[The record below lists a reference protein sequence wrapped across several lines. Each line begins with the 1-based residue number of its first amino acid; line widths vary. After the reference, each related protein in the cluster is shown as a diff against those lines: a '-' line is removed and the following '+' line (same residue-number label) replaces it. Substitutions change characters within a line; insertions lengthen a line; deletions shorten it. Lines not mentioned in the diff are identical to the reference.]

1 MIRGRMVA
9 ENRDRYLAGGNR
21 CRCESRRD
29 REGLEG
35 AHNGVRGDVVV
46 VVSEARLVSNGV
58 TNRTWE
64 TVAMKVDHRRVWKK
78 FLIVGA
84 TIALVVGMASTPP
97 SAYAAG
103 KISSDDETKWVSI
116 GMGVRTE
123 FVAQENASANGGSY
137 SNQFGINNARIY
149 INGQIHKYL
158 KFEFNTECFNCNS
171 TFGSSQGGGANSF
184 GGNSNIGLLD
194 AIGKFEFNQY
204 VNLWVGRLLVP
215 GERGELNGPFYHAV
229 YDGFKTPFNSADFSG
244 NFGAGGAGLYG
255 RDNGMV
261 YWGQVDPGF
270 GHLQYSAGV
279 FTGLQSAGGRTF
291 CTNTQGCGPNQQD
304 SLLYA
309 GRLTFNFLNPEKNP
323 GYYTSGTYYG
333 TAGDILALAVGVNHQ
348 QNGAGSFLHSADYT
362 ALITDLLFEKP
373 LANDMGV
380 ITVNAEYKQYYAN
393 YNPLAFS
400 DNSGNF
406 GMFDGHSYTGYALYL
421 IPQEVGMGRFQPYSR
436 FTWVQ
441 PNQSTNRKETE
452 AGVNYI
458 ISGHNARIS
467 AFWQYGDLATKGI
480 NYAPGVTGDKVNVFK
495 VALQIQY

>member
-1 MIRGRMVA
+1 
-9 ENRDRYLAGGNR
+9 
-21 CRCESRRD
+21 
-29 REGLEG
+29 
-35 AHNGVRGDVVV
+35 
-46 VVSEARLVSNGV
+46 
-58 TNRTWE
+58 
-64 TVAMKVDHRRVWKK
+64 MKVDQTRGWNVEK
-78 FLIVGA
+78 FFLAVLA
-84 TIALVVGMASTPP
+84 TVVLVAGMASMLP

-116 GMGVRTE
+116 GMGVRAE
-123 FVAQENASANGGSY
+123 FVAQENASANKGSY
-137 SNQFGINNARIY
+137 SNNFGINDARIY

-171 TFGSSQGGGANSF
+171 TFNGGRGGDPGAF
-184 GGNSNIGLLD
+184 GGNSTIGLLD

-255 RDNGMV
+255 RDNGAV

-270 GHLQYSAGV
+270 GHLQYSVGV
-279 FTGLQSAGGRTF
+279 FTGLQSGGAGSIAGCATA
-291 CTNTQGCGPNQQD
+291 QCGPNQQS

-309 GRLTFNFLNPEKNP
+309 GRVTYNFLNPEKNP

-348 QNGAGSFLHSADYT
+348 KNGAGSFLHSADYT
-362 ALITDLLFEKP
+362 AFVSDLLFEKP

-380 ITVNAEYKQYYAN
+380 ITVNAEYKQYFAN
-393 YNPLAFS
+393 YNSLAFT
-400 DNSGNF
+400 DGSGNF

-421 IPQEVGMGRFQPYSR
+421 IPQVVGMGRFQPYAR
-436 FTWVQ
+436 YTWIQ

-458 ISGHNARIS
+458 ISGHDARVS

-480 NYAPGVTGDKVNVFK
+480 NYAPGVTGDKVNVLK

>member
-1 MIRGRMVA
+1 
-9 ENRDRYLAGGNR
+9 
-21 CRCESRRD
+21 
-29 REGLEG
+29 
-35 AHNGVRGDVVV
+35 
-46 VVSEARLVSNGV
+46 
-58 TNRTWE
+58 
-64 TVAMKVDHRRVWKK
+64 MKVDQKRGWNVKK
-78 FLIVGA
+78 MFLVAGA
-84 TIALVVGMASTPP
+84 IMALVAGTASTLP

-103 KISSDDETKWVSI
+103 KIASDDGTKWVSL

-123 FVAQENASANGGSY
+123 FVAQEHASANGGSY
-137 SNQFGINNARIY
+137 SNQFGVNNARIY
-149 INGQIHKYL
+149 VNGQIHQYL
-158 KFEFNTECFNCNS
+158 KFEFNTECFNCQNS
-171 TFGSSQGGGANSF
+171 INGLGGGSTSF
-184 GGNSNIGLLD
+184 GGNSTIGLLD

-244 NFGAGGAGLYG
+244 NFGRGGAGMFG
-255 RDNGMV
+255 RDNGAV

-279 FTGLQSAGGRTF
+279 FTGLQSGANF
-291 CTNTQGCGPNQQD
+291 GPNQQC

-309 GRLTFNFLNPEKNP
+309 GRVTYNFLNPEKNP

-348 QNGAGSFLHSADYT
+348 QNGAGSFLHRADYT
-362 ALITDLLFEKP
+362 AFITDLLFEKP
-373 LANDMGV
+373 LANNMGV
-380 ITVNAEYKQYYAN
+380 ITVNAEYKQYFAD
-393 YNPLAFS
+393 YNPLAFT
-400 DNSGNF
+400 DGSGNF
-406 GMFDGHSYTGYALYL
+406 GMFNGHSYTGYALYL
-421 IPQEVGMGRFQPYSR
+421 IPQEVGIGRFQPYAR
-436 FTWVQ
+436 YTWVQ

-458 ISGHNARIS
+458 IAGHNARVS
-467 AFWQYGDLATKGI
+467 GFWQYGDLATKGI

>member
-1 MIRGRMVA
+1 
-9 ENRDRYLAGGNR
+9 
-21 CRCESRRD
+21 
-29 REGLEG
+29 
-35 AHNGVRGDVVV
+35 
-46 VVSEARLVSNGV
+46 
-58 TNRTWE
+58 
-64 TVAMKVDHRRVWKK
+64 MKVDQTRIRRK
-78 FLIVGA
+78 FIVAIA
-84 TIALVVGMASTPP
+84 TMTLVAGMASTLPC
-97 SAYAAG
+97 AYAAG
-103 KISSDDETKWVSI
+103 KISSDDETKWISI

-123 FVAQENASANGGSY
+123 FLAQEHASANGGSY
-137 SNQFGINNARIY
+137 SNNFGVNNARIY
-149 INGQIHKYL
+149 VNGQIHQYL

-171 TFGSSQGGGANSF
+171 TFNGAAGGGAGSF
-184 GGNSNIGLLD
+184 GGNSTMGILD

-244 NFGAGGAGLYG
+244 NFGRGGAGLYG
-255 RDNGMV
+255 RDNGAV

-279 FTGLQSAGGRTF
+279 FTGLQSGANF
-291 CTNTQGCGPNQQD
+291 GPNQQG

-309 GRLTFNFLNPEKNP
+309 GRVTYNFLNPEKNP

-333 TAGDILALAVGVNHQ
+333 KAGDILALAVGVNHQ

-362 ALITDLLFEKP
+362 AFISDLLFEKP

-380 ITVNAEYKQYYAN
+380 ITVNAEYKQYFAD
-393 YNPLAFS
+393 YNPLAFA
-400 DNSGNF
+400 DGTGNF
-406 GMFDGHSYTGYALYL
+406 GMFDGHSYTGYVLYL
-421 IPQEVGMGRFQPYSR
+421 IPQEVGMGRFQPYAR
-436 FTWVQ
+436 YTWVQ

-458 ISGHNARIS
+458 IAGHNARVS